1 METYALDFESFYS
14 KECSIRTLGPLG
26 YFSHHDFDA
35 YMVSVVGDNGYE
47 FVGHPKD
54 FDWSI
59 LENNNVLSH
68 NASFDETL
76 YLYGVTQNWWPE
88 VKPANW
94 YCTADMAACCGLG
107 RSLKNATA
115 QAFDLEISKETR
127 GGMANKR
134 WENMS
139 EDFKKEVTEYALKD
153 SELCLRLWQAYESK
167 WPQFER
173 DISRL
178 NRTIVQRGL
187 PINTELLRENKE
199 KLSKQLFE
207 TESAIPWA
215 GDKPLLSRKAFD
227 EECIRLGIEPPAS
240 LAKTDTDAQDWI
252 RRHGYK
258 YKWIEAV
265 TNWRRINAL
274 KKKLE
279 SFDAATM
286 PDNRYYGGILYFGA
300 VHGRFSGS
308 GGNLNLQ
315 NLPRDEMFGVNLRNM
330 IAAPK
335 GRKLVVV
342 DLSQIEVR
350 TLCWLAGDED
360 TLEEVRKSDDIYE
373 AFAIRFGLW
382 TPTSGVLKEKSP
394 ELRHSVKTMA
404 LGLGYGA
411 GVEKFSSISG
421 MGMDEAAEAVSLYR
435 ERLHKIPSYWRD
447 LNTGVR
453 ASYDIQCPFA
463 IDLPSGRCINFGRT
477 KLMKSDRGSQH
488 VAIINKHGKRQ
499 PLKLW
504 GGMLAEYA
512 ASGLARDI
520 FCHHM
525 LEIQK
530 AGIDTIMHVHDEVVV
545 ECAEEDAQST
555 LDTITEIMKTPPD
568 WISDIPLDAEGQILD
583 YYKK

>member
-1 METYALDFESFYS
+1 METYALDFESYYS
-14 KECSIRTLGPLG
+14 KECSIKTLGPLG
-26 YFSHHDFDA
+26 YFSHPDFDA

-54 FDWSI
+54 FDWSL

-94 YCTADMAACCGLG
+94 YCTADMAAYCGLG

-134 WENMS
+134 WENMT

-173 DISRL
+173 DVSRL
-178 NRTIVQRGL
+178 NRNIVQRGL

-207 TESAIPWA
+207 AESTIPWA
-215 GDKPLLSRKAFD
+215 GDKPLMSRKAFD
-227 EECIRLGIEPPAS
+227 EECIRLGIEPPVS
-240 LAKTDTDAQDWI
+240 LAQTDADAQDWI

-350 TLCWLAGDED
+350 TLCWLAGDAD

-382 TPTSGVLKEKSP
+382 SPESGVLKEKNP
-394 ELRHSVKTMA
+394 ELRHRVKTMA

-421 MGMDEAAEAVSLYR
+421 MDVDEAAEAVSLYR

-453 ASYDIQCPFA
+453 ASYDVQCPFT

-512 ASGLARDI
+512 ASGMARDI

-525 LEIQK
+525 LEIEK
-530 AGIDTIMHVHDEVVV
+530 AGIDIIMHVHDEVVV
-545 ECAEEDAQST
+545 ECAEEDAQHT